1 MDKNNISESVNNNDA
16 ISIEELQ
23 SFIYTVRGQQVML
36 DSELAKFY
44 NVETRVLNQAVKR
57 NKERFPDRF
66 MYQLT
71 HEEFESLRSQI
82 VTLKGGRG
90 QHSKYMPYVFT
101 EQGVAQLSSVLKSNK
116 AIEVSI
122 MIMDAFVAMRRFLS
136 ANAGMFQRIENLEQ
150 HQRLTDQKVE
160 NVLQRMEELAPT
172 ITPEQIFATGCI
184 WDAWSY
190 VSQLIKSAKQRIVL
204 VDNFVDDRVLT
215 LLSKRKNGVCA
226 IVHSRYNEH
235 FLLDLRKHN
244 EQYEQVE
251 FVQIPHKSHDRF
263 LIIDDEVYL
272 MGASVKDM
280 GTSLCAITK
289 MSVSPEKILML
300 IK

>member
-172 ITPEQIFATGCI
+172 VTPEQIFATGCI

-226 IVHSRYNEH
+226 IVHSRYNEQ

>member
-1 MDKNNISESVNNNDA
+1 MDQNYISESVNNNDA

-71 HEEFESLRSQI
+71 HEELESLRSQI

-172 ITPEQIFATGCI
+172 VTPEQIFATGCI

-226 IVHSRYNEH
+226 IVHSRYNEQ

-272 MGASVKDM
+272 MGASVKDV

>member
-71 HEEFESLRSQI
+71 HEELESLRSQI

-172 ITPEQIFATGCI
+172 VTPEQIFATGCI